1 MLFKEDLLRFRKS
14 RQLVRK
20 SLLVFTVLAVLMTA
34 AIIISQLLNHEFAS
48 PDELDSLDNENKT
61 VRSAYSETVLALEMY
76 QEGIAYFSRTLGNS
90 LVTAAPAA
98 QSQLP
103 PIAGQIT
110 NYDLIDLSTRLNGL
124 HVSLIQKNDR
134 QFVIIKS
141 SNYDLI
147 GTTFE
152 DSDTEYMELASI
164 MDNKTYKSW
173 DGSPSVNN
181 WTKPF
186 YITGSGTGTNISF
199 ARSYYDGKSDY
210 IVMTS
215 VNVSSPLE
223 PNKISDILQK
233 SQADHPSLRE
243 IALID
248 PKYLEP
254 DPIIVKGE
262 NKVVTRGILFGTYV
276 NRGARDKE
284 MLDYVRV
291 HRKTAGY
298 NDLVQDKLVR
308 RTFVPIDKP
317 SEKYILALVTDYHV
331 TFESKFVQ
339 ILLSAAASELVWI
352 SWLLIKHFV
361 VKAYR
366 WLSTIW
372 GHSSQDKAEEFITQV
387 RAQWHDWNHHVQA
400 LYSLLKSGG
409 KEEQEKYLDELIGDI
424 SSTGNVLQISH
435 PAIAAVVRAKC
446 ALAQRKGINIHC
458 EFHLSQKDFPGIKSV
473 DLVRIIGNLLDNA
486 MDEVEKLPEEE
497 KWIEL
502 SGRILQNRLEFI
514 MTNPISPQ
522 PAINLRQ
529 MFKKGYTTKNIGSVN
544 RGLGMYIIKRIVES
558 YYGTIAVETK
568 TYEVTFHVS
577 IPLVQ

>member
-1 MLFKEDLLRFRKS
+1 MLFKRALLHFRKS
-14 RQLVRK
+14 RQHVRK
-20 SLLVFTVLAVLMTA
+20 SLLIFTVLAVLMSA
-34 AIIISQLLNHEFAS
+34 AILISQLLSQEFAS
-48 PDELDSLDNENKT
+48 PDEFDYLDNENKT
-61 VRSAYSETVLALEMY
+61 VRSAYRETVLALEMY
-76 QEGIAYFSRTLGNS
+76 QEGVAYSSRILGNS
-90 LVTAAPAA
+90 LVTAAPTA
-98 QSQLP
+98 QSRLLP
-103 PIAGQIT
+103 NASQIT
-110 NYDLIDLSTRLNGL
+110 NYDLIDLSTRLNGI
-124 HVSLIQKNDR
+124 HVSLIQKTDR
-134 QFVIIKS
+134 RFVIIKS

-147 GTTFE
+147 GTAFE
-152 DSDTEYMELASI
+152 DTDTEYKELASI
-164 MDNKTYKSW
+164 LDNKTYLSW

-186 YITGSGTGTNISF
+186 YITGSGTGTNIFF
-199 ARSYYDGKSDY
+199 ARCYYEGKTDY

-215 VNVSSPLE
+215 VSVSSPME
-223 PNKISDILQK
+223 SNKIYDILQK
-233 SQADHPSLRE
+233 SQANHPSLRE

-254 DPIIVKGE
+254 DPIIEKGD
-262 NKVVTRGILFGTYV
+262 NKVITRGVLFGTYV

-284 MLDYVRV
+284 MLDYVRI
-291 HRKTAGY
+291 HRKTVGY

-308 RTFVPIDKP
+308 RTFVPINIP

-331 TFESKFVQ
+331 AFESKFVQ
-339 ILLSAAASELVWI
+339 ILLSAAGSELVWI
-352 SWLLIKHFV
+352 AWLLVKHFV
-361 VKAYR
+361 GKAYR
-366 WLSTIW
+366 WLSAIW
-372 GHSSQDKAEEFITQV
+372 RHTSQDKADEFITQV

-458 EFHLSQKDFPGIKSV
+458 EFHLSQKDFSGIKSV

-486 MDEVEKLPEEE
+486 MDEVENLPEEE

-502 SGRILQNRLEFI
+502 SGRILQNSLEFS
-514 MTNPISPQ
+514 MTNPISSQ
-522 PAINLRQ
+522 PAVNPRK
-529 MFKKGYTTKNIGSVN
+529 MFKKGYTTRSIGSVN

-558 YYGTIAVETK
+558 YRGTIAVETK
-568 TYEVTFHVS
+568 TYEVSFLVS